1 MVRYGKISHF
11 LSVSFCLIMFVSLVF
26 RLNCLFASLFISSFV
41 LRNLLFICTSQFAVF
56 VFPSAR
62 SLWMISI
69 HLFGY
74 QLVYFFDYVCSIVCF
89 PFFPLLVQ
97 FIYDF
102 LFLFVSLSPCLFDCL
117 SVCVGLS
124 VCRFVCLIVRLSTRS
139 FRIYSLSLLAFS
151 VVSFGQ
157 FCFLLHSY
165 IYLFL

>member
-11 LSVSFCLIMFVSLVF
+11 LSVSFCLIIFVSLVF

-74 QLVYFFDYVCSIVCF
+74 
-89 PFFPLLVQ
+89 
-97 FIYDF
+97 
-102 LFLFVSLSPCLFDCL
+102 
-117 SVCVGLS
+117 
-124 VCRFVCLIVRLSTRS
+124 
-139 FRIYSLSLLAFS
+139 
-151 VVSFGQ
+151 
-157 FCFLLHSY
+157 
-165 IYLFL
+165 